1 MKNSEYWKK
10 RFELLEQSQNQLGVR
25 CYADIEKQYRQAQK
39 QIEGQLLAWYQRFAK
54 NNNVTIQDARKMLT
68 GKELEEFKWDVNQY
82 IQYGQE
88 NAINGMWVKQLENA
102 SARYHISRL
111 EALKIQTQ
119 QALEVMF
126 GNQLDSID
134 SAMRDIYTNGYY
146 HTAFEIQKG
155 VGVGWNFATLDEKR
169 ISKVI
174 NKPWSAD
181 GKNFSQRIWEN
192 RQKLVNE
199 LNTELTRNIILGQD
213 PQKAIDAIAK
223 KMKVSKSNAGA
234 LVMTEEAFFS
244 SAAQRDS
251 FNELDVEQFE
261 VVATLDSHT
270 SDICQGMDGKHF
282 SMSQWEVGVTAPPF
296 HVRCRTTTVPYFDDD
311 FGSVGERAAKGEDG
325 KTYYVPANMK
335 YKDWKKA
342 FVDGDKTK
350 LTEKVNG
357 SNIKVEGD
365 DVSLEYQRYGRN
377 KETTINHT
385 YINSGEYRNKFDR
398 ITNNINVN
406 RILYA
411 KAKEMLN
418 HRSGT
423 KYEDMYW
430 VDAITGEV
438 LASAL
443 NEQKESGIQYTKAI
457 LQAISENSNVIAF
470 HTHPSSMPPSVADF
484 NSTLRHGYAVAFVV
498 CHDGKIIQYVAEE
511 EISERLYSLYIQ
523 EFISNGYTEYEAQW
537 KALEKLKE
545 NYKIDFW
552 EVLP

>member
-1 MKNSEYWKK
+1 MSFTDSGVSLSNAERLIMTELSAINS
-10 RFELLEQSQNQLGVR
+10 
-25 CYADIEKQYRQAQK
+25 QAQYEAYK
-39 QIEGQLLAWYQRFAK
+39 EMGIEEY
-54 NNNVTIQDARKMLT
+54 VI
-68 GKELEEFKWDVNQY
+68 V
-82 IQYGQE
+82 
-88 NAINGMWVKQLENA
+88 
-102 SARYHISRL
+102 S
-111 EALKIQTQ
+111 
-119 QALEVMF
+119 
-126 GNQLDSID
+126 
-134 SAMRDIYTNGYY
+134 
-146 HTAFEIQKG
+146 
-155 VGVGWNFATLDEKR
+155 TLDLK
-169 ISKVI
+169 
-174 NKPWSAD
+174 
-181 GKNFSQRIWEN
+181 
-192 RQKLVNE
+192 
-199 LNTELTRNIILGQD
+199 
-213 PQKAIDAIAK
+213 
-223 KMKVSKSNAGA
+223 
-234 LVMTEEAFFS
+234 
-244 SAAQRDS
+244 
-251 FNELDVEQFE
+251 
-261 VVATLDSHT
+261 T
-270 SDICQGMDGKHF
+270 SDICQNMDKRIF
-282 SMSQWEVGVTAPPF
+282 KTSEWEIGTTAPPF
-296 HVRCRTTTVPYFDDD
+296 HVRCRTGTAPH
-311 FGSVGERAAKGEDG
+311 SERTYKENMERIARDKNGQN
-325 KTYYVPANMK
+325 YYVPANMK

-365 DVSLEYQRYGRN
+365 DVSLEYQRCGRN

-406 RILYA
+406 RTLYA

-523 EFISNGYTEYEAQW
+523 EFLSNGYTEYEAQW